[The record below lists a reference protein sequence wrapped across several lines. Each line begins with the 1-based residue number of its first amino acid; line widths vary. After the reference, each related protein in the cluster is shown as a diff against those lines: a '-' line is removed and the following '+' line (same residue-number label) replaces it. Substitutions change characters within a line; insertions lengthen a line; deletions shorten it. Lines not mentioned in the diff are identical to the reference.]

1 MVMKFPIGIQSFES
15 LRSEGFVYVDKTALV
30 KKLVSEG
37 KCYFLSRPRR
47 FGKSLLMSTIEA
59 YFKGKKHLFE
69 GLAMAELETEWKE
82 HPVLHLDLNAK
93 PYTKL
98 QDLYDLLDDQLTYY
112 ERQYDSIATD
122 KSPEG
127 RFRQLIRS
135 AKQKTGRG
143 AVVLVDEYDKPI
155 LQAIGNEPLQD
166 EFRNA
171 LKAFYGVLKSADADL
186 RFTLLTGVTKF
197 GKVSVFSD
205 LNNLKDISTSPHFH
219 DICGISEAELHRFFD
234 EQVENLAIYNKQTK
248 DEAYEELKRRYDGYH
263 FCEDTDGLYN
273 PFSLLWTLSENK
285 YGNYWF
291 ATGTPTYL
299 VELLK
304 KNEFKLEEFSNL
316 EVSQDELDSIHQADI
331 NPIPVLFQSGYLTI
345 KEVNKEFELY
355 KLDFPNEEVKE
366 GFVKFLLPYYVYCR
380 QSQQK
385 TIVSKFVTA
394 LRSGDAYTFMQLM
407 QSLMAG
413 TPYEL
418 IRELENHYQNVM
430 FIITKLMG
438 FYIQAEYR
446 TSNGRIDLMIGTDKY
461 VYIIELKFNGTAEE
475 AMKQIE
481 EKNYALPFNIDDRQV
496 VKIGANVSG
505 ETRNIEEWRIEGLKD

>member
-98 QDLYDLLDDQLTYY
+98 QDLYDLLDDQLTFY

-205 LNNLKDISTSPHFH
+205 LNNLEDISMNHCYSNV
-219 DICGISEAELHRFFD
+219 CGISEDELHEYFD
-234 EQVENLAIYNKQTK
+234 TEIGELAKCNNKTK
-248 DEAYEELKRRYDGYH
+248 DEAYKELERRYDGYH
-263 FCEDTDGLYN
+263 FCESSQGMYN
-273 PFSLLWTLSENK
+273 PFSVLLTLKNSK

-304 KNEFKLEEFSNL
+304 KNDFKLDEFSNL

-345 KEVNKEFELY
+345 KDYQERFKLY
-355 KLDFPNEEVKE
+355 VLDFPNEEVRK
-366 GFVKFLLPYYVYCR
+366 GFVKFLLPYYTKYL
-380 QSQQK
+380 
-385 TIVSKFVTA
+385 A
-394 LRSGDAYTFMQLM
+394 AY
-407 QSLMAG
+407 
-413 TPYEL
+413 
-418 IRELENHYQNVM
+418 
-430 FIITKLMG
+430 
-438 FYIQAEYR
+438 
-446 TSNGRIDLMIGTDKY
+446 D
-461 VYIIELKFNGTAEE
+461 
-475 AMKQIE
+475 
-481 EKNYALPFNIDDRQV
+481 
-496 VKIGANVSG
+496 
-505 ETRNIEEWRIEGLKD
+505 

>member
-1 MVMKFPIGIQSFES
+1 MKFPIGIQSFES
-15 LRSEGFVYVDKTALV
+15 LRSEGYVYVDKTALV

-37 KCYFLSRPRR
+37 KSYFLGRPRR

-69 GLAMAELETEWKE
+69 GLAMMELETEWKE

-98 QDLYDLLDDQLTYY
+98 QDLYDLLDDQLTYF
-112 ERQYDSIATD
+112 ERQYDSVATD

-143 AVVLVDEYDKPI
+143 VVVLVDEYDKPI
-155 LQAIGNEPLQD
+155 LQAIGNEALQD

-219 DICGISEAELHRFFD
+219 NICGISESELHGFFD
-234 EQVENLAIYNKQTK
+234 EQIGDLAIQNGQTK
-248 DEAYEELKRRYDGYH
+248 EEAYKELKCRYDGYH
-263 FCEDTDGLYN
+263 FCENSEGLYN

-291 ATGTPTYL
+291 STGTPTYL

-304 KNEFKLEEFSNL
+304 KSDFHLEEFSNL

-345 KEVNKEFELY
+345 KDVNKEFDLY
-355 KLDFPNEEVKE
+355 RLDFPNEEVRE

-394 LRSGDAYTFMQLM
+394 LRSGDADTFMQLM

-438 FYIQAEYR
+438 FYVQAEYR
-446 TSNGRIDLMIGTDKY
+446 TSHGRIDLMIGTDKY
-461 VYIIELKFNGTAEE
+461 VYIIELKFNGA
-475 AMKQIE
+475 ADDALAQIDA
-481 EKNYALPFNIDDRQV
+481 KDYSLPFNIDGRQV
-496 VKIGANVSG
+496 IKIGANVSG
-505 ETRNIEEWRIEGLKD
+505 ETRNLEEWRIGVGSLS

>member
-1 MVMKFPIGIQSFES
+1 MKFPIGIQSFES

-82 HPVLHLDLNAK
+82 YPVLHLDLNAK

-98 QDLYDLLDDQLTYY
+98 QDLYDLLDDQLTFY
-112 ERQYDSIATD
+112 ERQYDSVATD

-205 LNNLKDISTSPHFH
+205 LNNLEDISMNHCYCNV
-219 DICGISEAELHRFFD
+219 CGISEDELHKYFD
-234 EQVENLAIYNKQTK
+234 TEIEGLAKCNNQTK
-248 DEAYEELKRRYDGYH
+248 DEAYKELGRKYDGYH
-263 FCEDTDGLYN
+263 FCENSQGMYN
-273 PFSLLWTLSENK
+273 PFSVLLTLKNSN

-291 ATGTPTYL
+291 STGTPTYL

-304 KNEFKLEEFSNL
+304 KSDFKLDEFSNL

-345 KEVNKEFELY
+345 KDYQERFKLY
-355 KLDFPNEEVKE
+355 VLDFPNEEVRE
-366 GFVKFLLPYYVYCR
+366 GFVKFLLPYYTKLKE
-380 QSQQK
+380 QQ
-385 TIVSKFVTA
+385 TQTLISKFI
-394 LRSGDAYTFMQLM
+394 LSLERGDADTFMQLM

-430 FIITKLMG
+430 FIITRLMG
-438 FYIQAEYR
+438 FYVQAEYR

-461 VYIIELKFNGTAEE
+461 VYIIELKFNGSAEE
-475 AMKQIE
+475 ALAQIDT
-481 EKNYALPFNIDDRQV
+481 KNYSLPFAIDDRQII
-496 VKIGANVSG
+496 KIGANVSG
-505 ETRNIEEWRIEGLKD
+505 ETRNLEKWVMLSDNAL

>member
-1 MVMKFPIGIQSFES
+1 MKFPIGIQSFES

-69 GLAMAELETEWKE
+69 GLAMAELETDWKE
-82 HPVLHLDLNAK
+82 YPVLHLDLNAK

-98 QDLYDLLDDQLTYY
+98 QDLYDLLDDQLTFY
-112 ERQYDSIATD
+112 ERQYDSVATD

-205 LNNLKDISTSPHFH
+205 LNNLEDISMNHCYCNV
-219 DICGISEAELHRFFD
+219 CGISEDELHKYFD
-234 EQVENLAIYNKQTK
+234 TEIEGLAKCNNQTK
-248 DEAYEELKRRYDGYH
+248 DEAYKELGRKYDGYH
-263 FCEDTDGLYN
+263 FCENSQGMYN
-273 PFSLLWTLSENK
+273 PFSVLLTLKNSN

-291 ATGTPTYL
+291 STGTPTYL

-304 KNEFKLEEFSNL
+304 KNDFHLEDFSNL

-345 KEVNKEFELY
+345 KDYQERFKLY
-355 KLDFPNEEVKE
+355 VLDFPNEEVRE
-366 GFVKFLLPYYVYCR
+366 GFVKFLLPYYTKLKE
-380 QSQQK
+380 QQ
-385 TIVSKFVTA
+385 TQTLISKFI
-394 LRSGDAYTFMQLM
+394 LSLERGDADTFMQLM

-430 FIITKLMG
+430 FIITRLMG
-438 FYIQAEYR
+438 FYVQAEYR
-446 TSNGRIDLMIGTDKY
+446 TSYGRIDLMIGTDKY
-461 VYIIELKFNGTAEE
+461 VYIIELKFNGSAEE
-475 AMKQIE
+475 ALAQIDA
-481 EKNYALPFNIDDRQV
+481 KNYSLPFAIDDRQV
-496 VKIGANVSG
+496 IKIGANVSG
-505 ETRNIEEWRIEGLKD
+505 ETRNLEEWVMLSDNAL

>member
-1 MVMKFPIGIQSFES
+1 MKFPIGIQSFES

-30 KKLVSEG
+30 RKMTSEG
-37 KCYFLSRPRR
+37 KCFFLSRPRR

-69 GLAMAELETEWKE
+69 GLAMETLETDWKVY
-82 HPVLHLDLNAK
+82 PVLHLDLNAEK
-93 PYTKL
+93 YDKIE
-98 QDLYDLLDDQLTYY
+98 DLNNLLDTYLREWEAEY
-112 ERQYDSIATD
+112 GS
-122 KSPEG
+122 KEG
-127 RFRQLIRS
+127 GNPSLSLRFRSVIRC
-135 AKQKTGRG
+135 ARQKTGMG
-143 AVVLVDEYDKPI
+143 VVVLVDEYDKPI
-155 LQAIGNEPLQD
+155 LQAIGNEPLQN

-205 LNNLKDISTSPHFH
+205 LNNLNDVTMDPRFV
-219 DICGISEAELHRFFD
+219 DICGISEDELHEYFDTEVAELAA
-234 EQVENLAIYNKQTK
+234 NNNKTK
-248 DEAYEELKRRYDGYH
+248 DEAYTELRQRYDGYH
-263 FCEDTDGLYN
+263 FSIGASGLYN
-273 PFSLLWTLSENK
+273 PFSVLNTLEK
-285 YGNYWF
+285 RVFKDYWF

-304 KNEFKLEEFSNL
+304 KTDFKLDDFSNL
-316 EVSQDELDSIHQADI
+316 EVSQEDLDSIHQADI

-345 KEVNKEFELY
+345 KEANEEFDLY
-355 KLDFPNEEVKE
+355 VLDFPNEEVRQ
-366 GFVKFLLPYYVYCR
+366 GFVKFLLPYYVYCK

-385 TIVSKFVTA
+385 TIVSKFVTS
-394 LRSGDAYTFMQLM
+394 LRNGDADTFMRLL
-407 QSLMAG
+407 QSLMSG

-430 FIITKLMG
+430 YIITRLMG

-446 TSNGRIDLMIGTDKY
+446 TSNGRIDLLIGTDKY
-461 VYIIELKFNGTAEE
+461 VYIIELKFNGTAAE
-475 AMKQIE
+475 ALSQIE
-481 EKNYALPFNIDDRQV
+481 EKDYSLPFAIDDRQI

-505 ETRNIEEWRIEGLKD
+505 ETRNLEEWLIK

>member
-1 MVMKFPIGIQSFES
+1 MKFPIGIQSFES

-69 GLAMAELETEWKE
+69 GLAMAELETEWNE
-82 HPVLHLDLNAK
+82 YPVLHLDLNAK

-98 QDLYDLLDDQLTYY
+98 QDLYDLLDDQLTFY
-112 ERQYDSIATD
+112 ERQYDSVATD

-234 EQVENLAIYNKQTK
+234 CQVENLATENKQTK
-248 DEAYEELKRRYDGYH
+248 DEAYGELKRRYDGYH
-263 FCEDTDGLYN
+263 FCENTDGLYN

-291 ATGTPTYL
+291 STGTPTYL

-304 KNEFKLEEFSNL
+304 KSDFKLDEFSNL

-345 KEVNKEFELY
+345 KEVNKEFGLY

-366 GFVKFLLPYYVYCR
+366 GFVKFL
-380 QSQQK
+380 
-385 TIVSKFVTA
+385 
-394 LRSGDAYTFMQLM
+394 
-407 QSLMAG
+407 
-413 TPYEL
+413 
-418 IRELENHYQNVM
+418 
-430 FIITKLMG
+430 
-438 FYIQAEYR
+438 
-446 TSNGRIDLMIGTDKY
+446 
-461 VYIIELKFNGTAEE
+461 
-475 AMKQIE
+475 
-481 EKNYALPFNIDDRQV
+481 
-496 VKIGANVSG
+496 
-505 ETRNIEEWRIEGLKD
+505 

>member
-1 MVMKFPIGIQSFES
+1 MKFPIGIQSFES
-15 LRSEGFVYVDKTALV
+15 LRSEGYVYVDKTALV

-37 KCYFLSRPRR
+37 KCYFLGRPRR

-69 GLAMAELETEWKE
+69 GLAMMELETEWKE

-98 QDLYDLLDDQLTYY
+98 QDLYDLLDDQLTYF
-112 ERQYDSIATD
+112 ERQYDSVATD

-143 AVVLVDEYDKPI
+143 VVVLVDEYDKPI
-155 LQAIGNEPLQD
+155 LQAIGNEALQD

-205 LNNLKDISTSPHFH
+205 LNNLEDISMNHFYTN
-219 DICGISEAELHRFFD
+219 ICGISDDELHKYFD
-234 EQVENLAIYNKQTK
+234 VEIGELANCNKQTK
-248 DEAYEELKRRYDGYH
+248 DEAYKELECRYDGYH
-263 FCEDTDGLYN
+263 FCENSQGMYN
-273 PFSLLWTLSENK
+273 PFSVLLTLKNCN

-291 ATGTPTYL
+291 STGTPTYL

-304 KNEFKLEEFSNL
+304 KSDFHLEEFSNL

-345 KEVNKEFELY
+345 KGVNKEFDLY
-355 KLDFPNEEVKE
+355 RLDFPNEEVRE

-380 QSQQK
+380 QNQHK
-385 TIVSKFVTA
+385 TIISKFVMA
-394 LRSGDAYTFMQLM
+394 LRNGEADLFMQLM

-438 FYIQAEYR
+438 FYVQAEYR
-446 TSNGRIDLMIGTDKY
+446 TSNGRIDLMVGTDKY
-461 VYIIELKFNGTAEE
+461 VYIIELKFNGSADE
-475 AMKQIE
+475 ALAQIE
-481 EKNYALPFNIDDRQV
+481 AKDYFLPFDIDGRQV
-496 VKIGANVSG
+496 IKIGANVSG
-505 ETRNIEEWRIEGLKD
+505 ETRNLEQWRIGEC

>member
-1 MVMKFPIGIQSFES
+1 MKFPIGIQSFES

-30 KKLVSEG
+30 RKMTSEG
-37 KCYFLSRPRR
+37 KCFFLSRPRR

-69 GLAMAELETEWKE
+69 GLAMETLETDWKVY
-82 HPVLHLDLNAK
+82 PVLHLDLNAEK
-93 PYTKL
+93 YDKIE
-98 QDLYDLLDDQLTYY
+98 DLNNLLDTYLREWEAEY
-112 ERQYDSIATD
+112 GS
-122 KSPEG
+122 KEG
-127 RFRQLIRS
+127 GNPSLSLRFRSVIRC
-135 AKQKTGRG
+135 ARQKTGMG
-143 AVVLVDEYDKPI
+143 VVVLVDEYDKPI
-155 LQAIGNEPLQD
+155 LQAIGNEPLQN

-205 LNNLKDISTSPHFH
+205 LNNLNDVTMDPRFV
-219 DICGISEAELHRFFD
+219 DICGISEDELHEYFDTEVAELAA
-234 EQVENLAIYNKQTK
+234 NNNKTK
-248 DEAYEELKRRYDGYH
+248 DEAYTELRQRYDGYH
-263 FCEDTDGLYN
+263 FSLGASGLYN
-273 PFSLLWTLSENK
+273 PFSVLNTLEK
-285 YGNYWF
+285 RVFKDYWF

-304 KNEFKLEEFSNL
+304 KTDFKLDDFSNL
-316 EVSQDELDSIHQADI
+316 EVSQEDLDSIHQADI

-345 KEVNKEFELY
+345 KEANEEFDLY
-355 KLDFPNEEVKE
+355 VLDFPNEEVRQ
-366 GFVKFLLPYYVYCR
+366 GFVKFLLPYYVYCK

-385 TIVSKFVTA
+385 TIVSKFVTS
-394 LRSGDAYTFMQLM
+394 LRNGDADTFMRLL
-407 QSLMAG
+407 QSLMSG

-430 FIITKLMG
+430 YIITRLMG

-446 TSNGRIDLMIGTDKY
+446 TSNGRIDLLIGTDKY
-461 VYIIELKFNGTAEE
+461 VYIIELKFNGTAAE
-475 AMKQIE
+475 ALSQIE
-481 EKNYALPFNIDDRQV
+481 EKDYSLPFAIDDRQI

-505 ETRNIEEWRIEGLKD
+505 ETRNLEEWLIK

>member
-1 MVMKFPIGIQSFES
+1 MKFPIGIQSFEC

-82 HPVLHLDLNAK
+82 HPVLHLDLNAEK
-93 PYTKL
+93 YDKIE
-98 QDLYDLLDDQLTYY
+98 DLNNILDTFLREWEEEYG
-112 ERQYDSIATD
+112 S
-122 KSPEG
+122 SEG
-127 RFRQLIRS
+127 NNPSLSMRFRSVIRS

-171 LKAFYGVLKSADADL
+171 LKAFYGVLKSADTDL

-205 LNNLKDISTSPHFH
+205 LNNLEDISMNHCYSNV
-219 DICGISEAELHRFFD
+219 CGISEDELHEYFD
-234 EQVENLAIYNKQTK
+234 TEIGELAKCNNQTK
-248 DEAYEELKRRYDGYH
+248 DEAYKELGRRYDGYH
-263 FCEDTDGLYN
+263 FCESSQGMYN
-273 PFSLLWTLSENK
+273 PFSVLLTLKNSK

-304 KNEFKLEEFSNL
+304 KNDFKLEEFSNL

-394 LRSGDAYTFMQLM
+394 LRSGDADTFMQLM

-475 AMKQIE
+475 ALKQIE

-505 ETRNIEEWRIEGLKD
+505 ETRNIDEWRIIRE

>member
-1 MVMKFPIGIQSFES
+1 MKFPIGIQSFEC

-59 YFKGKKHLFE
+59 YFKGKKHLFD

-98 QDLYDLLDDQLTYY
+98 QDLYDLLDDQLTFY

-304 KNEFKLEEFSNL
+304 KNDFKLEEFSNL

-394 LRSGDAYTFMQLM
+394 LRSGDADTFMQLM

-430 FIITKLMG
+430 YIITKLMG

-475 AMKQIE
+475 ALKQIE

-505 ETRNIEEWRIEGLKD
+505 ETRNIEEWRVEKDCN

>member
-1 MVMKFPIGIQSFES
+1 MKFPIGIQSFES
-15 LRSEGFVYVDKTALV
+15 LRSEGYVYVDKTALV

-37 KCYFLSRPRR
+37 KSYFLGRPRR

-59 YFKGKKHLFE
+59 YFKGKRHLFE
-69 GLAMAELETEWKE
+69 GLAMMELETEWKE
-82 HPVLHLDLNAK
+82 YPVLHLDLNAK

-98 QDLYDLLDDQLTYY
+98 QDLYDLLEDQLTYF
-112 ERQYDSIATD
+112 ERQYDSVATD

-143 AVVLVDEYDKPI
+143 VVVLVDEYDKPI
-155 LQAIGNEPLQD
+155 LQAIGNEALQD

-219 DICGISEAELHRFFD
+219 NICGISESELHGFFD
-234 EQVENLAIYNKQTK
+234 EQIGDLAIQNGQTK
-248 DEAYEELKRRYDGYH
+248 EEAYKELKCRYDGYH
-263 FCEDTDGLYN
+263 FCENSEGLYN

-291 ATGTPTYL
+291 STGTPTYL

-304 KNEFKLEEFSNL
+304 KSDFHLEEFSNL

-345 KEVNKEFELY
+345 KDVNKEFDLY
-355 KLDFPNEEVKE
+355 RLDFPNEEVRE

-394 LRSGDAYTFMQLM
+394 LRSGDADTFMQLM

-438 FYIQAEYR
+438 FYVQAEYR
-446 TSNGRIDLMIGTDKY
+446 TSHGRIDLMIGTDKY
-461 VYIIELKFNGTAEE
+461 VYIIELKFNGA
-475 AMKQIE
+475 ADDALAQIDA
-481 EKNYALPFNIDDRQV
+481 KDYSLPFNIDGRQV
-496 VKIGANVSG
+496 IKIGANVSG
-505 ETRNIEEWRIEGLKD
+505 ETRNLEEWRIGVGSLS

>member
-1 MVMKFPIGIQSFES
+1 MKFPIGIQSFES

-30 KKLVSEG
+30 RKMTSEG
-37 KCYFLSRPRR
+37 KCFFLSRPRR

-69 GLAMAELETEWKE
+69 GLAMETLETDWKVY
-82 HPVLHLDLNAK
+82 PVLHLDLNAEK
-93 PYTKL
+93 YDKIE
-98 QDLYDLLDDQLTYY
+98 DLNNLLDTYLREWEAEY
-112 ERQYDSIATD
+112 GS
-122 KSPEG
+122 KEG
-127 RFRQLIRS
+127 GNPSLSLRFRSVIRC
-135 AKQKTGRG
+135 ARQKTGMG
-143 AVVLVDEYDKPI
+143 VVVLVDEYDKPI
-155 LQAIGNEPLQD
+155 LQAIGNEPLQN

-205 LNNLKDISTSPHFH
+205 LNNLNDVTMDPRFV
-219 DICGISEAELHRFFD
+219 DICGISEDELHEYFDTEVAELAA
-234 EQVENLAIYNKQTK
+234 NNNKTK
-248 DEAYEELKRRYDGYH
+248 DEAYTELRQRYDGYH
-263 FCEDTDGLYN
+263 FSIGASGLYN
-273 PFSLLWTLSENK
+273 PFSVLNTLEK
-285 YGNYWF
+285 RVFKDYWF

-304 KNEFKLEEFSNL
+304 KTDFKLDDFSNL
-316 EVSQDELDSIHQADI
+316 EVSQEDLDSIHQADI

-345 KEVNKEFELY
+345 KEANEEFDLY
-355 KLDFPNEEVKE
+355 VLDFPNEEVRQ
-366 GFVKFLLPYYVYCR
+366 GFVKFLLPYYVYCK

-385 TIVSKFVTA
+385 TIVSKFVTS
-394 LRSGDAYTFMQLM
+394 LRNGDADTFMRLL
-407 QSLMAG
+407 QSLMSG

-430 FIITKLMG
+430 YIITRLMG

-446 TSNGRIDLMIGTDKY
+446 TSNGCIDLLIGTDKY
-461 VYIIELKFNGTAEE
+461 VYIIELKFNGTAAE
-475 AMKQIE
+475 ALSQIE
-481 EKNYALPFNIDDRQV
+481 EKDYSLPFAIDDRLI

-505 ETRNIEEWRIEGLKD
+505 ETRNLEEWLIK

>member
-1 MVMKFPIGIQSFES
+1 MKFPIGIQSFES

-30 KKLVSEG
+30 RKMTSEG
-37 KCYFLSRPRR
+37 KCFFLSRPRR

-69 GLAMAELETEWKE
+69 GLAMETLETDWKVY
-82 HPVLHLDLNAK
+82 PVLHLDLNAEK
-93 PYTKL
+93 YDKIE
-98 QDLYDLLDDQLTYY
+98 DLNNLLDTYLREWEAEY
-112 ERQYDSIATD
+112 GS
-122 KSPEG
+122 KEG
-127 RFRQLIRS
+127 GNPSLSLRFRSVIRC
-135 AKQKTGRG
+135 ARQKTGMG
-143 AVVLVDEYDKPI
+143 VVVLVDEYDKPI
-155 LQAIGNEPLQD
+155 LQAIGNEPLQN

-205 LNNLKDISTSPHFH
+205 LNNLNDVTMDPRFV
-219 DICGISEAELHRFFD
+219 DICGISEDELHEYFDTEVAELAA
-234 EQVENLAIYNKQTK
+234 NNNKTK
-248 DEAYEELKRRYDGYH
+248 DEAYTELRQRYDGYH
-263 FCEDTDGLYN
+263 FSIGASGLYN
-273 PFSLLWTLSENK
+273 PFSVLNTLEK
-285 YGNYWF
+285 RVFKDYWF

-304 KNEFKLEEFSNL
+304 KTDFKLDDFSNL
-316 EVSQDELDSIHQADI
+316 EVSQEDLDSIHQADI

-345 KEVNKEFELY
+345 KEANEEFDLY
-355 KLDFPNEEVKE
+355 VLDFPNEEVRQ
-366 GFVKFLLPYYVYCR
+366 GFVKFLLPYYVYCK

-385 TIVSKFVTA
+385 TIVSKFVTS
-394 LRSGDAYTFMQLM
+394 LRNGDADTFMRLL
-407 QSLMAG
+407 QSLMSG

-430 FIITKLMG
+430 YIITRLMG

-446 TSNGRIDLMIGTDKY
+446 TSNGRIDLLIGTDKY
-461 VYIIELKFNGTAEE
+461 VYIIELKFNGTAAE
-475 AMKQIE
+475 ALSQIE
-481 EKNYALPFNIDDRQV
+481 EKDYSLPFAIDDRLI

-505 ETRNIEEWRIEGLKD
+505 ETRNLEEWLIK

>member
-1 MVMKFPIGIQSFES
+1 MKFPIGIQSFES

-82 HPVLHLDLNAK
+82 YPVLHLDLNAK

-98 QDLYDLLDDQLTYY
+98 QDLYDLLDDQLTFY
-112 ERQYDSIATD
+112 ERQYDSVATD

-234 EQVENLAIYNKQTK
+234 YQVENLATENKQTK
-248 DEAYEELKRRYDGYH
+248 HEAYGELKRRYDGYH
-263 FCEDTDGLYN
+263 FCENTDGLYN

-291 ATGTPTYL
+291 STGTPTYL

-304 KNEFKLEEFSNL
+304 KNDFHLEDFSNL

-345 KEVNKEFELY
+345 KDYQERFKLY
-355 KLDFPNEEVKE
+355 VLDFPNEEVRE
-366 GFVKFLLPYYVYCR
+366 GFVKFLLPYYTKLKE
-380 QSQQK
+380 QQ
-385 TIVSKFVTA
+385 TQTLISKFI
-394 LRSGDAYTFMQLM
+394 LSLERGDADTFMQLM

-430 FIITKLMG
+430 FIITRLMG
-438 FYIQAEYR
+438 FYVQAEYR

-461 VYIIELKFNGTAEE
+461 VYVIELKFNGSAEE
-475 AMKQIE
+475 ALAQIDT
-481 EKNYALPFNIDDRQV
+481 KNYSLPFAIDGRLV
-496 VKIGANVSG
+496 IKIGANISG
-505 ETRNIEEWRIEGLKD
+505 ETRNLEEWIMLSDNAL

>member
-1 MVMKFPIGIQSFES
+1 MKFPIGIQSFES

-205 LNNLKDISTSPHFH
+205 LNNLEDISMNHCYSNV
-219 DICGISEAELHRFFD
+219 CGISEDELHKYFD
-234 EQVENLAIYNKQTK
+234 TEIGELAKYNNQTK
-248 DEAYEELKRRYDGYH
+248 DEAYKELGRRYDGYH
-263 FCEDTDGLYN
+263 FCENSHGMYN
-273 PFSLLWTLSENK
+273 PFSVLLTLKNSN

-291 ATGTPTYL
+291 STGTPTYL

-304 KNEFKLEEFSNL
+304 KNDFKLDDFSNL

-345 KEVNKEFELY
+345 KDYQERFKLY
-355 KLDFPNEEVKE
+355 ALDFPNEEVRE
-366 GFVKFLLPYYVYCR
+366 GFVKFLLPYYTKLKE
-380 QSQQK
+380 QQ
-385 TIVSKFVTA
+385 TQTLISKFI
-394 LRSGDAYTFMQLM
+394 LSLERGDADTFMQLM

-505 ETRNIEEWRIEGLKD
+505 ETRNIEEWRVEKD

>member
-59 YFKGKKHLFE
+59 YFKGKKHLFD
-69 GLAMAELETEWKE
+69 GLAMAGLETEWKE
-82 HPVLHLDLNAK
+82 HPVLHLDLNAEK
-93 PYTKL
+93 YDKIE
-98 QDLYDLLDDQLTYY
+98 DLNNILDTFLREWEAEYG
-112 ERQYDSIATD
+112 S
-122 KSPEG
+122 SEG
-127 RFRQLIRS
+127 NNPSLSMRFRSVIRS

-205 LNNLKDISTSPHFH
+205 LNNLEDISMNHCYSNV
-219 DICGISEAELHRFFD
+219 CGISEDELHEYFD
-234 EQVENLAIYNKQTK
+234 TEIGELAKCNNQTK
-248 DEAYEELKRRYDGYH
+248 DEAYKELERRYDGYH
-263 FCEDTDGLYN
+263 FCESSQGMYN
-273 PFSLLWTLSENK
+273 PFSVLLTLKNSK

-304 KNEFKLEEFSNL
+304 KNDFKLDEFSNL

-345 KEVNKEFELY
+345 KDYQERFKLY
-355 KLDFPNEEVKE
+355 VLDFPNEEVRE
-366 GFVKFLLPYYVYCR
+366 GFVKFLLPYYTKLKE
-380 QSQQK
+380 QQ
-385 TIVSKFVTA
+385 TQTLISKFI
-394 LRSGDAYTFMQLM
+394 LSLERGDADTFMQLM

-430 FIITKLMG
+430 YIITKLMG

-475 AMKQIE
+475 ALKQIE
-481 EKNYALPFNIDDRQV
+481 EKNYALPFNIDDRHV

-505 ETRNIEEWRIEGLKD
+505 ETRNIEEWRIEKD

>member
-1 MVMKFPIGIQSFES
+1 MKFPIGIQSFEC

-304 KNEFKLEEFSNL
+304 KNDFKLEEFSNL

-385 TIVSKFVTA
+385 TIVSKFVMA
-394 LRSGDAYTFMQLM
+394 LRSGDADTFMQLM

-430 FIITKLMG
+430 YIITKLMG

-481 EKNYALPFNIDDRQV
+481 EKNYALPFNIDDRQI

-505 ETRNIEEWRIEGLKD
+505 ETRNIEEWRIEELKD

>member
-1 MVMKFPIGIQSFES
+1 MKFPIGIQSFES
-15 LRSEGFVYVDKTALV
+15 LRSEAYVYVDKTALV

-37 KCYFLSRPRR
+37 KSYFLGRPRR

-59 YFKGKKHLFE
+59 YFKGKRHLFE
-69 GLAMAELETEWKE
+69 GLAMMELETEWKE
-82 HPVLHLDLNAK
+82 YPVLHLDLNAK

-98 QDLYDLLDDQLTYY
+98 QDLYDLLEDQLTYF
-112 ERQYDSIATD
+112 ERQYDSVATD

-143 AVVLVDEYDKPI
+143 VVVLVDEYDKPI
-155 LQAIGNEPLQD
+155 LQAIGNEALQD

-219 DICGISEAELHRFFD
+219 NICGISDSELHGFFD
-234 EQVENLAIYNKQTK
+234 EQIGDLAIQNGQTK
-248 DEAYEELKRRYDGYH
+248 EEAYKELKCRYDGYH
-263 FCEDTDGLYN
+263 FCENSEGLYN

-291 ATGTPTYL
+291 STGTPTYL

-304 KNEFKLEEFSNL
+304 KSDFHLEEFSNL

-345 KEVNKEFELY
+345 KDVNKEFGLY
-355 KLDFPNEEVKE
+355 RLDFPNEEVRE

-394 LRSGDAYTFMQLM
+394 LRSGDADTFMQLM

-438 FYIQAEYR
+438 FYVQAEYR
-446 TSNGRIDLMIGTDKY
+446 TSHGRIDLMIGTDKY
-461 VYIIELKFNGTAEE
+461 VYIIELKFNGA
-475 AMKQIE
+475 ADDALAQIDA
-481 EKNYALPFNIDDRQV
+481 KDYSLPFNIDGRQV
-496 VKIGANVSG
+496 IKIGANVSG
-505 ETRNIEEWRIEGLKD
+505 ETRNLEEWRIGVGSLS

>member
-1 MVMKFPIGIQSFES
+1 MKFPIGIQSFEC

-59 YFKGKKHLFE
+59 YFKGKKHLFD

-98 QDLYDLLDDQLTYY
+98 QDLYDLLDDQLTFY

-304 KNEFKLEEFSNL
+304 KNDFKLEEFSNL

-394 LRSGDAYTFMQLM
+394 LRSGDADTFMQLM

-475 AMKQIE
+475 ALKQIE

-505 ETRNIEEWRIEGLKD
+505 ETRNIEEWRVEKDCN